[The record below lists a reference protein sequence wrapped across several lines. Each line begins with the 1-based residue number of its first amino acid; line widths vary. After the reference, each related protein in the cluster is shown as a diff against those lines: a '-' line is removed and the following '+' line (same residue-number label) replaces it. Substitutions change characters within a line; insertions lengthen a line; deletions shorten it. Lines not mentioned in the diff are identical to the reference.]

1 MGYRS
6 LATYLMA
13 ILMLIAGC
21 GDRKSGAAA
30 TDVTEFDPHN
40 RNRAALWWAGLVNEL
55 TQAKASGNDVRV
67 TEVMQKIDAARAPLV
82 GQRITYL
89 FNVWQTNPDLPETVW
104 NYKPISSEGVWVGIL
119 HRADNA
125 RVHVG
130 TKYHDTRMR
139 GYIYAFQLKPG
150 EHIDPAVLGSL
161 STTSTFE
168 ISATITQTGVSRFDT
183 WHQGMKRFSTPPTLL
198 LFIND
203 IKVEKVNP

>member
-1 MGYRS
+1 MGHRS
-6 LATYLMA
+6 LAPYLMA

-40 RNRAALWWAGLVNEL
+40 RNRAAFWWAGLVNEL

-67 TEVMQKIDAARAPLV
+67 TEVMQKIDAARQPLV

-150 EHIDPAVLGSL
+150 EHIDSAVLGSL

-168 ISATITQTGVSRFDT
+168 ISATISQTGVSRLDT